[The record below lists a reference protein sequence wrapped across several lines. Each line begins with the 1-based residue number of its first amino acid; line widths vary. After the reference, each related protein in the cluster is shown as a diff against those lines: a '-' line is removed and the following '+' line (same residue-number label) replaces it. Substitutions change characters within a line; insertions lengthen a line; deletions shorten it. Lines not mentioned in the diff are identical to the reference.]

1 MGKVI
6 KIIRSFILA
15 VLLVLLLLPVAITL
29 LLHVRTIQNYVVDTG
44 LTYLSERAETQFSV
58 EDVRF
63 SLFNR
68 FVFDGLYVEDYAGDT
83 LFYAKKVVVPIR
95 SLNLFTG
102 AVHLG
107 DVQLSD
113 IQFNLIQD
121 STRLSNLKQILL
133 KLKRKEKKR
142 EKKPFRLKASA
153 VQIRNMNFRHRK
165 YDIQPKSYGVNFTDL
180 DVRDFNLAVHDISV
194 VNDSVTLSID
204 SLRLHERC
212 GLDIRN
218 LSTDRF
224 RISGTGLHFDRLRL
238 STAESDAT
246 LPYLYF
252 DYDTWKGYKDFLQ
265 RVTIRS
271 EFTQSTVSFRTIAYF
286 AQGLKHWTGVLHD
299 ASGRVEGPVAA
310 LSGEVFNATIRDTR
324 VKLQFAITGLPDV
337 KQTDFSFFVQN
348 LETRS
353 DDVSYI
359 IEDITG
365 KALDPRRKKMLD
377 QAGNITFSGH
387 FDGLFNNFTAD
398 GNLRTSIGNAD
409 VKLHINPLSGAAR
422 TTAFNG
428 TLNVHEF
435 GVGTLLQQPKL
446 GRLTLTSTVQG
457 LFGQSHKMQAH
468 ADIRSLSYNDYTYQG
483 IALNGN
489 IENKKFTGSI
499 DSQDPNLAFAFDGGL
514 DFNDSLP
521 AYNFNLN
528 LQNADLAKL
537 NFNRRDSVSQ
547 IHCTLKAEG
556 SGIRLDDANGTI
568 EINDMTY
575 INHIDTVRTGQ
586 IRMVANNKGASKLLG
601 FYSPFADIELKGK
614 LSYDKM
620 FAYFRN
626 TLVSYLPSIS
636 DRTPEEKI
644 SEPAPYTAS
653 SIDNYYLLN
662 VNVKESNNVAGIFYP
677 GLELEQGTNLAF
689 LFNPEQN
696 IFSLTLNS
704 ALIETEDSFVSNLKA
719 SVRNQADSISL
730 FVTAEE
736 TLLKGIYMP
745 DFSVVGG
752 AKENKINLAMRFN
765 NTENQ
770 TYAMISTTSTLSA
783 DSVTG
788 IPQTHIRFNPSTY
801 TSGNQTWRIWAR
813 KIVIDSTQTLIDR
826 FAIESGSQRLSINGT
841 ISPRT
846 TDTLRLRLQNFDL
859 RPLTKITG
867 QKGYNI
873 EGYTNG
879 TADLIAA
886 QGDRIM
892 NADIDFDSLRV
903 NDIPWKA
910 ACFTCNWDFIARY
923 ARFALVER
931 ESGDAIA
938 IGYYVPDDH
947 RYAADLNFRHID
959 MALLSPVLEGALE
972 NIKGSARARLTL
984 TSRNRKPILNG
995 TINVERFE
1003 SKVSYTNVGYSLTES
1018 VADVKDNVITLRPTE
1033 LVDPEGNRVG
1043 FDMDFNFKNLKN
1055 LSYTIHVRPTN
1066 TLVLNTTERQND
1078 LFYGTIYASGNATIR
1093 GNRNR
1098 VSMDITASTAG
1109 NSRFF
1114 MPLGNGTDI
1123 AAADFIVFETPKQ
1136 RAAID
1141 SLNRANRSR
1150 RERFRHR
1157 MESLRSE
1164 MDINMTLDVRPN
1176 VEMQLMLDP
1185 TGDNL
1190 LKGRGSGSINLHVN
1204 PNNRDFTLYG
1214 DYNITEGSYRFSLQN
1229 FASRTFTIEDGSHIQ
1244 WTGDP
1249 VNALV
1254 NIEAVYKL
1262 KASLAQI
1269 LQGSGQN
1276 TRRNVPVDCIIR
1288 LSDRLSQPTITFD
1301 VNVPNT
1307 DPEIQS
1313 AILNTMNTQEMMST
1327 QFLWLLAT
1335 HSFYTENINSTQ
1347 NLNIGAQSATT
1358 TGIEFL
1364 STQLSNILSSERFRL
1379 APTYRPKSE
1388 ETSDEFGTEF
1398 YGELIKNKLIVEG
1411 DVSYDSGNNIQM
1423 NNRTARSL
1431 TGDVTLSLLLDE
1443 VGNFKVK
1450 AFTRTIDR
1458 FDENQGLQE
1467 SGVGLSY
1474 RQNFNSFSDLVQNF
1488 RERIERIRQRKATK
1502 RMQKAARKGDNTSVS
1517 DSPTDPTEESSAPD
1531 TIHTEQE

>member
-1 MGKVI
+1 MPSKADRNVSRSTVRSPPEPQ
-6 KIIRSFILA
+6 IRS
-15 VLLVLLLLPVAITL
+15 
-29 LLHVRTIQNYVVDTG
+29 D
-44 LTYLSERAETQFSV
+44 
-58 EDVRF
+58 
-63 SLFNR
+63 
-68 FVFDGLYVEDYAGDT
+68 
-83 LFYAKKVVVPIR
+83 
-95 SLNLFTG
+95 
-102 AVHLG
+102 
-107 DVQLSD
+107 SD
-113 IQFNLIQD
+113 
-121 STRLSNLKQILL
+121 SK
-133 KLKRKEKKR
+133 
-142 EKKPFRLKASA
+142 
-153 VQIRNMNFRHRK
+153 
-165 YDIQPKSYGVNFTDL
+165 
-180 DVRDFNLAVHDISV
+180 
-194 VNDSVTLSID
+194 
-204 SLRLHERC
+204 
-212 GLDIRN
+212 
-218 LSTDRF
+218 
-224 RISGTGLHFDRLRL
+224 
-238 STAESDAT
+238 
-246 LPYLYF
+246 
-252 DYDTWKGYKDFLQ
+252 
-265 RVTIRS
+265 
-271 EFTQSTVSFRTIAYF
+271 
-286 AQGLKHWTGVLHD
+286 
-299 ASGRVEGPVAA
+299 
-310 LSGEVFNATIRDTR
+310 
-324 VKLQFAITGLPDV
+324 
-337 KQTDFSFFVQN
+337 
-348 LETRS
+348 
-353 DDVSYI
+353 
-359 IEDITG
+359 
-365 KALDPRRKKMLD
+365 
-377 QAGNITFSGH
+377 
-387 FDGLFNNFTAD
+387 
-398 GNLRTSIGNAD
+398 TSICG
-409 VKLHINPLSGAAR
+409 
-422 TTAFNG
+422 
-428 TLNVHEF
+428 
-435 GVGTLLQQPKL
+435 
-446 GRLTLTSTVQG
+446 
-457 LFGQSHKMQAH
+457 
-468 ADIRSLSYNDYTYQG
+468 
-483 IALNGN
+483 
-489 IENKKFTGSI
+489 
-499 DSQDPNLAFAFDGGL
+499 
-514 DFNDSLP
+514 
-521 AYNFNLN
+521 
-528 LQNADLAKL
+528 
-537 NFNRRDSVSQ
+537 
-547 IHCTLKAEG
+547 
-556 SGIRLDDANGTI
+556 
-568 EINDMTY
+568 
-575 INHIDTVRTGQ
+575 
-586 IRMVANNKGASKLLG
+586 
-601 FYSPFADIELKGK
+601 
-614 LSYDKM
+614 
-620 FAYFRN
+620 
-626 TLVSYLPSIS
+626 
-636 DRTPEEKI
+636 
-644 SEPAPYTAS
+644 
-653 SIDNYYLLN
+653 
-662 VNVKESNNVAGIFYP
+662 
-677 GLELEQGTNLAF
+677 
-689 LFNPEQN
+689 
-696 IFSLTLNS
+696 
-704 ALIETEDSFVSNLKA
+704 
-719 SVRNQADSISL
+719 
-730 FVTAEE
+730 
-736 TLLKGIYMP
+736 
-745 DFSVVGG
+745 
-752 AKENKINLAMRFN
+752 
-765 NTENQ
+765 
-770 TYAMISTTSTLSA
+770 
-783 DSVTG
+783 
-788 IPQTHIRFNPSTY
+788 
-801 TSGNQTWRIWAR
+801 
-813 KIVIDSTQTLIDR
+813 
-826 FAIESGSQRLSINGT
+826 
-841 ISPRT
+841 
-846 TDTLRLRLQNFDL
+846 
-859 RPLTKITG
+859 LTKITG

-1043 FDMDFNFKNLKN
+1043 FDLDFNFKNLKN

-1254 NIEAVYKL
+1254 DIEAVYKL

-1313 AILNTMNTQEMMST
+1313 AIFNTMNTQEMMST

-1502 RMQKAARKGDNTSVS
+1502 RMQKAARKDDNTSVS
-1517 DSPTDPTEESSAPD
+1517 DSPTDPTEEPSATD

>member
-1 MGKVI
+1 
-6 KIIRSFILA
+6 
-15 VLLVLLLLPVAITL
+15 
-29 LLHVRTIQNYVVDTG
+29 
-44 LTYLSERAETQFSV
+44 
-58 EDVRF
+58 
-63 SLFNR
+63 
-68 FVFDGLYVEDYAGDT
+68 
-83 LFYAKKVVVPIR
+83 
-95 SLNLFTG
+95 
-102 AVHLG
+102 
-107 DVQLSD
+107 
-113 IQFNLIQD
+113 
-121 STRLSNLKQILL
+121 
-133 KLKRKEKKR
+133 
-142 EKKPFRLKASA
+142 
-153 VQIRNMNFRHRK
+153 
-165 YDIQPKSYGVNFTDL
+165 
-180 DVRDFNLAVHDISV
+180 
-194 VNDSVTLSID
+194 
-204 SLRLHERC
+204 
-212 GLDIRN
+212 
-218 LSTDRF
+218 
-224 RISGTGLHFDRLRL
+224 
-238 STAESDAT
+238 
-246 LPYLYF
+246 
-252 DYDTWKGYKDFLQ
+252 
-265 RVTIRS
+265 
-271 EFTQSTVSFRTIAYF
+271 
-286 AQGLKHWTGVLHD
+286 
-299 ASGRVEGPVAA
+299 
-310 LSGEVFNATIRDTR
+310 
-324 VKLQFAITGLPDV
+324 
-337 KQTDFSFFVQN
+337 
-348 LETRS
+348 
-353 DDVSYI
+353 
-359 IEDITG
+359 
-365 KALDPRRKKMLD
+365 
-377 QAGNITFSGH
+377 
-387 FDGLFNNFTAD
+387 
-398 GNLRTSIGNAD
+398 
-409 VKLHINPLSGAAR
+409 
-422 TTAFNG
+422 
-428 TLNVHEF
+428 
-435 GVGTLLQQPKL
+435 
-446 GRLTLTSTVQG
+446 
-457 LFGQSHKMQAH
+457 
-468 ADIRSLSYNDYTYQG
+468 
-483 IALNGN
+483 
-489 IENKKFTGSI
+489 
-499 DSQDPNLAFAFDGGL
+499 
-514 DFNDSLP
+514 
-521 AYNFNLN
+521 
-528 LQNADLAKL
+528 
-537 NFNRRDSVSQ
+537 
-547 IHCTLKAEG
+547 
-556 SGIRLDDANGTI
+556 
-568 EINDMTY
+568 
-575 INHIDTVRTGQ
+575 
-586 IRMVANNKGASKLLG
+586 
-601 FYSPFADIELKGK
+601 
-614 LSYDKM
+614 
-620 FAYFRN
+620 
-626 TLVSYLPSIS
+626 
-636 DRTPEEKI
+636 
-644 SEPAPYTAS
+644 
-653 SIDNYYLLN
+653 
-662 VNVKESNNVAGIFYP
+662 
-677 GLELEQGTNLAF
+677 
-689 LFNPEQN
+689 
-696 IFSLTLNS
+696 
-704 ALIETEDSFVSNLKA
+704 
-719 SVRNQADSISL
+719 
-730 FVTAEE
+730 
-736 TLLKGIYMP
+736 MP

-801 TSGNQTWRIWAR
+801 TSGNQTWRIGAH

-1043 FDMDFNFKNLKN
+1043 FDLDFNFKNLKN

-1204 PNNRDFTLYG
+1204 PNNKDFTIYG

-1229 FASRTFTIEDGSHIQ
+1229 FATRTFTIEDGSHIQ

-1517 DSPTDPTEESSAPD
+1517 DSPTDPTEEPFAPD